1 MHYSFYPLL
10 LMRHKEKSLSSS
22 GLVGRLQSTVKTVST
37 NLSAQY
43 KLKHFNDK
51 NMIFQQHS
59 QLPVASSKAQTKQ
72 KVQTRTASRLS
83 LVSPPSGSV
92 SHGSDVPLA
101 RHSLPCPSSPP
112 LAKMKKDV
120 IPKDEAS
127 VKSSV
132 STHRELKNQNKAKSP
147 DANCRQA
154 QKKSS
159 RPQGRLLFWSEW
171 RDLNP
176 RPLPPQGSTL
186 PAAPH
191 PDDKD
196 NYTTLSPKNQE
207 RRRSNPAVRQLFFG
221 EVGFVHAAQRANII
235 VWLLC
240 QVTFVYIAAY
250 VTYPALCFCHCCF
263 LLL

>member
-1 MHYSFYPLL
+1 MQYSFYPLL

-112 LAKMKKDV
+112 LAKMKKRT
-120 IPKDEAS
+120 
-127 VKSSV
+127 SSQRMR
-132 STHRELKNQNKAKSP
+132 SYLSK
-147 DANCRQA
+147 
-154 QKKSS
+154 
-159 RPQGRLLFWSEW
+159 G
-171 RDLNP
+171 
-176 RPLPPQGSTL
+176 
-186 PAAPH
+186 
-191 PDDKD
+191 
-196 NYTTLSPKNQE
+196 TTFHTV
-207 RRRSNPAVRQLFFG
+207 RRK
-221 EVGFVHAAQRANII
+221 
-235 VWLLC
+235 
-240 QVTFVYIAAY
+240 
-250 VTYPALCFCHCCF
+250 
-263 LLL
+263 

>member
-92 SHGSDVPLA
+92 SHGSDMPFKPTT
-101 RHSLPCPSSPP
+101 R
-112 LAKMKKDV
+112 KDEKKDV

-240 QVTFVYIAAY
+240 QVTFVYITAY